1 MIHIDTVDELIRLV
15 LLDNS
20 IPTTPHS
27 LELGQHTVNIGMRA
41 FELMPG
47 VIAQAI
53 QQEWLVQ
60 NGSASTFQFN
70 FERTEEWQQAED
82 ARIKAAE
89 KRLLERGI
97 RARFAHFGEWRHSKS
112 PDHAMRGFVFED
124 REHDRFLVTL
134 GGDIIPAPQLI
145 KL

>member
-1 MIHIDTVDELIRLV
+1 MIRIDTVDELIRLV

-27 LELGQHTVNIGMRA
+27 LELGQHTVNIGMRV

-60 NGSASTFQFN
+60 NGSAPTFQFD
-70 FERTEEWQQAED
+70 FERMEEWQEAED
-82 ARIKAAE
+82 ARIASAQA
-89 KRLLERGI
+89 RLVERGI
-97 RARFAHFGEWRHSKS
+97 RARFAHFGEWRHNMS
-112 PDHAMRGFVFED
+112 PDHAMRGFVFVD
-124 REHDRFLVTL
+124 QNRDAHLVTL
-134 GGDIIPAPQLI
+134 GGGIIPTPRLI
-145 KL
+145 EF